1 MPGLL
6 RKRFRR
12 DVDRVMETAGVKKGQ
27 AYNLTKAVRKE
38 KKAQRDARILE
49 LYSAGGMSQ
58 RDIAKEVGVS
68 RGTVSRVLKNM
79 DGAGL

>member
-1 MPGLL
+1 
-6 RKRFRR
+6 
-12 DVDRVMETAGVKKGQ
+12 
-27 AYNLTKAVRKE
+27 
-38 KKAQRDARILE
+38 
-49 LYSAGGMSQ
+49 MSQ